1 MMGMCRRRQHSA
13 RSVVAGGWLLAF
25 TILTVVAWHGPAEAA
40 SASWTRQSAQSQK
53 LSGSQTRQVKAVSQ
67 RLTSQSEAI
76 LRKYGVRRG
85 VCSNA
90 SLSRLRAMGNEL
102 NRAFASARSQL
113 SRVLTSAQLKKFSSD
128 YQRRRQAEKARIV
141 CSTRSTQKSAAKTRG
156 RGARKAY
163 KTR

>member
-1 MMGMCRRRQHSA
+1 MMRACQDRQPVA
-13 RSVVAGGWLLAF
+13 RPVLTILCLLLLAA
-25 TILTVVAWHGPAEAA
+25 LMLGPLYEPAAAA
-40 SASWTRQSAQSQK
+40 SSNWSRPSQQSQK
-53 LSGSQTRQVKAVSQ
+53 LSGTQARQVKAVSQ

-90 SLSRLRAMGNEL
+90 SLSHLRAMGSEL
-102 NRAFASARSQL
+102 SRAFSAARSQL
-113 SRVLTSAQLKKFSSD
+113 SRVLTSAQLKKFTAD

-141 CSTRSTQKSAAKTRG
+141 CSTRSAQQTTTR
-156 RGARKAY
+156 ARYRTERKPY